1 MERIAQRSG
10 GRVGFKTA
18 VDDLADERAER

>member
-10 GRVGFKTA
+10 GRVGFETT
-18 VDDLADERAER
+18 VDDLADERAQR